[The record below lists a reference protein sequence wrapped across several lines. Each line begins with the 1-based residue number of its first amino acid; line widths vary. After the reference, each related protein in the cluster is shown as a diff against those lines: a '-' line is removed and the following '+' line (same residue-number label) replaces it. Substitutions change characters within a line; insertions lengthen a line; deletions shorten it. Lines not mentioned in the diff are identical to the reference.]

1 MNENLG
7 TIFFYLR
14 NKRFAIR
21 KMLAFTPPLDDDK
34 TEDTQIAY
42 GIYFNSLISLID
54 FTKNKIENLAL
65 NNDKL
70 SVLEQNLISIIGSDD
85 NYRYI
90 RELRNSI
97 VHRGYDVLK
106 MAYMYKNIMVPASPA
121 TLCKHNPKSS
131 ILYHSF
137 MPSLFEI
144 VKITEKIN
152 PFIYTYCDDNN
163 LLGFKPTTE
172 KELDGEIQSSPYI
185 PDYVKQLAKL
195 SYVDIDALNKGLEE
209 KYRNRLRLLFNTN
222 DLFDEI

>member
-1 MNENLG
+1 MNENLQ
-7 TIFFYLR
+7 TILFYLR
-14 NKRFAIR
+14 NKRFAIK
-21 KMLAFTPPLDDDK
+21 KMLTFIPPINEEK

-42 GIYFNSLISLID
+42 GIYFNSLTALID

-70 SVLEQNLISIIGSDD
+70 SVLEQNLISIVGSDN

-121 TLCKHNPKSS
+121 ILNKHNSKSPIS
-131 ILYHSF
+131 YQSF

-144 VKITEKIN
+144 VKVTEKIN
-152 PFIYTYCDDNN
+152 PFIYTYCDNN
-163 LLGFKPTTE
+163 SLLGFHPRTE
-172 KELDGEIQSSPYI
+172 KELEFEIQNSPYI
-185 PDYVKQLAKL
+185 PDYAKQLAKF
-195 SYVDIDALNKGLEE
+195 SHVDIDALNKGLEE
-209 KYRNRLRLLFNTN
+209 KYNTRIKLCFDTSDLLNS
-222 DLFDEI
+222 I